1 MHSDCTL
8 YLLTEPLGIKCL
20 CLCVCLCVWPKSD
33 SRELRDGDNI
43 YIYTYIIMYSRHIL
57 LTFAAKLK
65 REEPLLHQR
74 LLHLRL
80 LHHVNYIYVNYIY
93 VYYIYVYY
101 ISVLLHHY
109 IYVTTSASTS
119 WYRNQDHKRIY
130 VCVFLLTIAAR
141 TTQGPRKSNLEVITQ

>member
-1 MHSDCTL
+1 VHSDCTL

-65 REEPLLHQR
+65 REEPLLHLR

-80 LHHVNYIYVNYIY
+80 LH
-93 VYYIYVYY
+93 
-101 ISVLLHHY
+101 LRLTTPLHLRHY
-109 IYVTTSASTS
+109 ICVYVLVSEPRPQENLRLRLPTY
-119 WYRNQDHKRIY
+119 YRRKDH
-130 VCVFLLTIAAR
+130 AR
-141 TTQGPRKSNLEVITQ
+141 TTQEQPGGDHAVDCCPRAAPF

>member
-1 MHSDCTL
+1 
-8 YLLTEPLGIKCL
+8 
-20 CLCVCLCVWPKSD
+20 
-33 SRELRDGDNI
+33 
-43 YIYTYIIMYSRHIL
+43 MYSRHIL

-80 LHHVNYIYVNYIY
+80 LYHVNYIYVYYIYVYYIYVYYIYVYYIDVYYIY

-141 TTQGPRKSNLEVITQ
+141 TTQGSRKSNLEVITQ